1 MSDTYLIS
9 DLHLSAE
16 TPALERGLYAFL
28 ERIAGA
34 QALYILGDF
43 FEAWIG
49 DDDDAPLV
57 ARVREKVRRLSDQG
71 CAVFIMRGN
80 RDFLLGEQFA
90 QACGARLLP
99 DTQVLDLAG
108 TSTLLLHGDTLCTDD
123 TDYLQFRAMAH
134 DPSWQQSVL
143 QKPLGERRELAVE
156 LRAMSQDAAS
166 NKAEDIMDVNDQ
178 SVAETAAA
186 WGVTRIIH
194 GHTHRPYQHRCAWG
208 ERWVLGDWSTTGW
221 CIHASDSEISLQEF
235 PI

>member
-34 QALYILGDF
+34 RALYILGDF

-57 ARVREKVRRLSDQG
+57 ARVREKVRALSDQG
-71 CAVFIMRGN
+71 CAISIMRGN

-90 QACGARLLP
+90 QACGAQLLP
-99 DTQVLDLAG
+99 DTHVLELAG
-108 TSTLLLHGDTLCTDD
+108 ATTLLLHGDTLCTDD
-123 TDYLQFRAMAH
+123 TDYLDFRAMVH
-134 DPSWQQSVL
+134 DPSWQQLAL
-143 QKPLGERRELAVE
+143 QKPLEERRELALQ
-156 LRAMSQDAAS
+156 LRAMSRDAAS

-186 WGVTRIIH
+186 SGVTRIIH
-194 GHTHRPYQHRCAWG
+194 GHTHRPHQHHYAWG

-221 CIHASDSEISLQEF
+221 CIHASNSEISLQEF
-235 PI
+235 SI

>member
-1 MSDTYLIS
+1 MSDTYFIS

-34 QALYILGDF
+34 RALYILGDF

-57 ARVREKVRRLSDQG
+57 ARVREKVRALSDQG
-71 CAVFIMRGN
+71 CAIFIMRGT
-80 RDFLLGEQFA
+80 RDFVLGEQFA
-90 QACGARLLP
+90 QACGAHLLP
-99 DTQVLDLAG
+99 DTHVLELAG
-108 TSTLLLHGDTLCTDD
+108 ATTLLLHGDTLCTDD
-123 TDYLQFRAMAH
+123 TDYLEFRAMVH
-134 DPSWQQSVL
+134 DPSWQQFAL
-143 QKPLGERRELAVE
+143 QKPLEERRELAVQ
-156 LRAMSQDAAS
+156 LRAVSRDAAS

-186 WGVTRIIH
+186 SGVTRIIH
-194 GHTHRPYQHRCAWG
+194 GHTHRPNQHRYAWG

-235 PI
+235 SI